1 MSNCSRISQVSNR
14 VPVNARKSNLQ
25 LNKMD
30 EGAFRNISISG
41 RQCSIASI
49 RRDVDMN
56 RHGSPESHCFQ
67 SHTIDPLGFSM
78 TTKGQQRRESAA
90 AMTLDLALVMNAE
103 KALRKYSFEQN
114 TGSPNRSRRESI
126 NIMAN
131 SPRNSIPTVFGISR
145 GISGVSNSNI
155 LNELER
161 IERKQRFQRKF
172 QKICSCFGL

>member
-1 MSNCSRISQVSNR
+1 
-14 VPVNARKSNLQ
+14 
-25 LNKMD
+25 
-30 EGAFRNISISG
+30 
-41 RQCSIASI
+41 
-49 RRDVDMN
+49 MN

-67 SHTIDPLGFSM
+67 SHTMDPLGFSM

-90 AMTLDLALVMNAE
+90 AMTLDLALAMNAGFDLKFKVKISFFDRKSGIFVRFFNRWKE

-131 SPRNSIPTVFGISR
+131 SPRNSIPTFGISR

-161 IERKQRFQRKF
+161 LERKQRFQRKF
-172 QKICSCFGL
+172 QKICACFGL